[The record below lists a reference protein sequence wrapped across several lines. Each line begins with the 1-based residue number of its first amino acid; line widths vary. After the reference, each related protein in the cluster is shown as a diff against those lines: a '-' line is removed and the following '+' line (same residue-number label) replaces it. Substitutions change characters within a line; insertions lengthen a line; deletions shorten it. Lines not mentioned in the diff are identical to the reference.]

1 MSKSKHDMLSGPI
14 TKGIL
19 AMMLPIMIM
28 NVTQAL
34 FSLVDITVLGNFAST
49 PEAGDAAVGAVGAC
63 SFIIVLITG
72 LLTGTAVGANVIVA
86 KYVGAGDTQRAEKA
100 AGTSILF
107 SVIGG
112 LALLVIGVIFARV
125 FLVWTNCDVKLLD
138 DATTYFRLYF
148 VGVPVL
154 LLYTFAANILR
165 ALGDTKRPM
174 YILIIGS
181 VVKIILN
188 FCFCAFFDM
197 GVIGVAIATIV
208 FDIVVGSLC
217 FAALFSNSFAIR
229 FKWTHCRFYGA
240 ELKEMLKIGVP
251 AGIQQAMYCFANVII
266 LTAVNVLGENAT
278 TGLTVANQFDNILY
292 QIALATSFAATPYMA
307 QNIGAGNFTRAKK
320 AFFSSILITVAFG
333 ATLGALSAYF
343 SPELSSLMTS
353 TPAVIE
359 YSCQKM
365 IIVSSTYFIC
375 GINEVL
381 AGALRGVGKPIVP
394 TVTAMIFLCALR
406 FIWVWFVFPYCPDNL
421 TYLYLVWPIGWTLS
435 IVVHLIIYIPTMK
448 KLEKSQA

>member
-34 FSLVDITVLGNFAST
+34 FSLVDMTVLGNFAAS
-49 PEAGDAAVGAVGAC
+49 PEAGDKAVGAVGAC

-72 LLTGTAVGANVIVA
+72 LLIGISVGANVIVA
-86 KYVGAGDTQRAEKA
+86 KYVGAGDIRRAEKA
-100 AGTSILF
+100 AGASILF
-107 SVIGG
+107 AFVGG
-112 LALLVIGVIFARV
+112 LALLVVGVVFARV
-125 FLVWTNCDVKLLD
+125 FLVWTNCDEKLLF

-148 VGVPVL
+148 LGVPFL
-154 LLYTFAANILR
+154 LIYNFAAAVLR

-181 VVKIILN
+181 VSKIIFN
-188 FCFCAFFDM
+188 FVFIAFFNMD
-197 GVIGVAIATIV
+197 VLGVAIATII
-208 FDIVVGSLC
+208 FDIIVGSLC
-217 FAALFSNSFAIR
+217 FAALFDKTLAIG
-229 FKWTHCRFYGA
+229 FKLSDCRFYGS
-240 ELKEMLKIGVP
+240 ELKEMLKVGIP
-251 AGIQQAMYCFANVII
+251 AGIQQALYCFANVII

-307 QNIGAGNFTRAKK
+307 QNIGAGNFTRVKK

-435 IVVHLIIYIPTMK
+435 IIVHLIIYIPTMK